1 MGGGR
6 HFHYPKHVWSPSGG
20 WWCNPVNWKMNTAI
34 AAMTIGF
41 ACFGVFQI
49 SAERERRPIPPTR
62 HIMSQKWCKHA
73 KEDDPSLP

>member
-49 SAERERRPIPPTR
+49 SAEREVQPHDAITQ
-62 HIMSQKWCKHA
+62 HLLLCSHLWKVLGSYGQ
-73 KEDDPSLP
+73 